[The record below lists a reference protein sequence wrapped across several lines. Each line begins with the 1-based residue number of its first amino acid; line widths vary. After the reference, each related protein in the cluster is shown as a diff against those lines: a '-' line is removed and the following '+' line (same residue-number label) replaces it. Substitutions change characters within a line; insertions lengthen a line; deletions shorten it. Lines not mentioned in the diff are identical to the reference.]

1 MKIFS
6 GNSNQPLV
14 EKICCRDHLYCHTNV
29 VQGKIDLKT
38 FPSGEKYCQFKEN
51 IRGSDVYLVQSIS
64 SPVNDNLMELLVMC
78 DAARRASAGRITAV
92 IPYFGYSRQDRK
104 DKSRVPISAKLIMD
118 LLEASGVNRIL
129 TMDLHS
135 PQIVGFTNLPVDQLS
150 FKPALVEAVKNI
162 GIDVVVAPDIGS
174 VKRADEYTTALKTD
188 LVIISKKRT
197 NETSVEVK
205 HFIGDVKGKKVLI
218 IDDLTESAGTLI
230 EAATACKEEGA
241 VEIYC
246 AITHGCF
253 TDTGVLRLVNSFK
266 SGLIK
271 KLYVSNSVKY
281 TDRWI
286 DTTEPEDF
294 DGTVKGYDY
303 FHIVNVD
310 VSQWFALAIKN
321 IHNNESVSELFK

>member
-6 GNSNQPLV
+6 GSSNQPLV
-14 EKICCRDHLYCHTNV
+14 EKICKDHLCHEGVT
-29 VQGKIDLKT
+29 QGKIDLKT
-38 FPSGEKYCQFKEN
+38 FPSGERYCQFKEN
-51 IRGSDVYLVQSIS
+51 IRGSDVFLVQSIS
-64 SPVNDNLMELLVMC
+64 LPVNDNLMELLVMC

-104 DKSRVPISAKLIMD
+104 DKSRVPISAKLVMD
-118 LLEASGVNRIL
+118 LLKAADGNRIL

-150 FKPALVEAVKNI
+150 FKPALIESVKSI

-174 VKRADEYTTALKTD
+174 VKRADDYASALKTE

-241 VEIYC
+241 AEIYC
-246 AITHGCF
+246 AVTHGCF
-253 TDTGVLRLVNSFK
+253 TDTGVVRLVNSFK
-266 SGLIK
+266 KGLIK

-286 DTTEPEDF
+286 DPTETEDL

>member
-6 GNSNQPLV
+6 GSSNNPLV
-14 EKICCRDHLYCHTNV
+14 EKICRDHLCHEGIT
-29 VQGKIDLKT
+29 QGNIDLKT

-51 IRGSDVYLVQSIS
+51 IRGSDVFLVQSIS
-64 SPVNDNLMELLVMC
+64 SPANDNLMELLVMC

-104 DKSRVPISAKLIMD
+104 DKSRVPISAKLVMD
-118 LLEASGVNRIL
+118 LLKASGVNRIL

-150 FKPALVEAVKNI
+150 FKPALIEAVKNM
-162 GIDVVVAPDIGS
+162 GINVVVAPDIGS
-174 VKRADEYTTALKTD
+174 VKRADEYASALKTE

-241 VEIYC
+241 AEIYC
-246 AITHGCF
+246 AISHGCF
-253 TDTGVLRLVNSFK
+253 TTIGYNRLVESFQV
-266 SGLIK
+266 GLIT
-271 KLYVSNSVKY
+271 KLFVSNSVNFPNNFLHY
-281 TDRWI
+281 AD
-286 DTTEPEDF
+286 DYL
-294 DGTVKGYDY
+294 VK
-303 FHIVNVD
+303 VD
-310 VSQWFALAIKN
+310 VSQWFSSAIKN